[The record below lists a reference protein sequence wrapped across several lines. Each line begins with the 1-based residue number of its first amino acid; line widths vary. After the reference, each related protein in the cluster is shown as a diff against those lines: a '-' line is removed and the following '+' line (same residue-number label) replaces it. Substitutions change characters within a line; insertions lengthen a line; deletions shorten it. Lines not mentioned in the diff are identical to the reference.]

1 MNCFSVVVA
10 LFSLALFVSA
20 QGQTPAPLITNN
32 PSMATYQA
40 ILDPQRSPHGTI
52 TGVSGN
58 NGTGVDFNIN
68 FFDFPDPNVGPYSSP
83 LPQLTFI
90 ANQPLE
96 YHIHVFPVPED
107 GNCGAAGGHL
117 DPYGVTDAYVCS
129 SEAGLDKC
137 QVGDLS
143 GKHGPVDTAALGTG
157 SFQVKYLDNYLS
169 TTPGDPAFFGNRSI
183 VVHDKDG
190 KRLNCANFV
199 AQTAPST
206 NTTGTVPGNYTTSP
220 APTETESAHA
230 TGVGGTTTRAGTTAS
245 STSPGINHGVV
256 GSPVSPTMN
265 LVGLGLV
272 AVGMAFL

>member
-10 LFSLALFVSA
+10 LLSLALFTSA
-20 QGQTPAPLITNN
+20 QTQGPAPLISNN

-68 FFDFPDPNVGPYSSP
+68 FFDFPDPNVGPYSKFP
-83 LPQLTFI
+83 LRLTFT
-90 ANQPLE
+90 ANQSLE
-96 YHIHVFPVPED
+96 YHVHVFPVPED
-107 GNCGAAGGHL
+107 GNCSRTGGHL
-117 DPYGVTDAYVCS
+117 DPYGVTDGYICS
-129 SEAGLDKC
+129 SETGLDKC

-143 GKHGPVDTAALGTG
+143 GKHGPIDTATLGPG
-157 SFQVKYLDNYLS
+157 SFQVKYLDNFLS
-169 TTPGDPAFFGNRSI
+169 TTPGDLAFFGNRSI
-183 VVHDKDG
+183 VVHDKEG

-206 NTTGTVPGNYTTSP
+206 NTTGTVPGNYTTP
-220 APTETESAHA
+220 APAETESAHA
-230 TGVGGTTTRAGTTAS
+230 TGVGGTTTHAGTTAT
-245 STSPGINHGVV
+245 STSPGINRGVV
-256 GSPVSPTMN
+256 GSSVSPLLN

-272 AVGMAFL
+272 AAGMAFL